1 MVVMVLIMYKQ
12 NETVR
17 LYRAIPKEQVLGP
30 VSHLLV
36 CLIRPFIRV
45 EDLGFL
51 FDSSPSTV
59 LGTSFPGLGP

>member
-12 NETVR
+12 NAIVR

-36 CLIRPFIRV
+36 CLIRPFSRV
-45 EDLGFL
+45 EGLGFL
-51 FDSSPSTV
+51 FGSSPLTV
-59 LGTSFPGLGP
+59 LGTSFPILGP